1 MTDELITAA
10 EDEPVGQYATLAAA
24 LNNIDGITFT
34 EYAWATRPKGNH
46 GTYQIDFQV
55 DSDIGDDGHIDQA
68 EEGSVDI
75 WTAGRGADIAAAVE
89 AALEA
94 VCGGSWYKNLEEV
107 DQETRML
114 RREYV
119 FQMEAV

>member
-1 MTDELITAA
+1 MSDTPKGMYDTLADELKK
-10 EDEPVGQYATLAAA
+10 
-24 LNNIDGITFT
+24 IDGIQFV
-34 EYAWATRPKGNH
+34 EYEWATRPKGNH
-46 GTYQIDFQV
+46 GTYQIDFHV
-55 DSDIGDDGHIDQA
+55 DSDIGDDGNIDQA

-75 WTAGRGADIAAAVE
+75 WTAGRRADIAAAVE

>member
-1 MTDELITAA
+1 MYEQLK
-10 EDEPVGQYATLAAA
+10 A
-24 LNNIDGITFT
+24 LLGAIDGIQFA
-34 EYAWATRPKGNH
+34 EYEWATRPQGNH

-55 DSDIGDDGHIDQA
+55 DSDIGDDGHVDQA